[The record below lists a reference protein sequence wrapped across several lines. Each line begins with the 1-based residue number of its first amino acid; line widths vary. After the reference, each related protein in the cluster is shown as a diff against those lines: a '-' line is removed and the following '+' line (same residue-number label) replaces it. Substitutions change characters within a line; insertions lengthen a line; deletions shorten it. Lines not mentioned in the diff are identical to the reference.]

1 MPLKKRKKPKAKKR
15 KVVKRKPVKRKAAKR
30 KPLKRKPA
38 KKKVAKKSK
47 KSSRRTG
54 QKKAAALKDL
64 GKQVG
69 IVTHYFP
76 HVMAAVVKVTSPIS
90 TGDTLRIKGHTSD
103 FTQTINSMQVDHVPV
118 EQAKKGDEVGLLV
131 RSRVRQHDT
140 VYKV

>member
-1 MPLKKRKKPKAKKR
+1 MPLKNRKKPKAKKR
-15 KVVKRKPVKRKAAKR
+15 KVAKR

-38 KKKVAKKSK
+38 KKRVVKKAKKSSK
-47 KSSRRTG
+47 RPAK
-54 QKKAAALKDL
+54 KKAAALKDL
-64 GKQVG
+64 GVQVG

-76 HVMAAVVKVTSPIS
+76 HVMAAVVKVTAPIT

-118 EQAKKGDEVGLLV
+118 EQAKKGDEIGLLV

>member
-1 MPLKKRKKPKAKKR
+1 MPLKKRKKLKAKKR
-15 KVVKRKPVKRKAAKR
+15 KVVKRKTAKRKVIKR

-38 KKKVAKKSK
+38 KARVVKKAKKG
-47 KSSRRTG
+47 SRRPAK
-54 QKKAAALKDL
+54 KKAAALKAL

-76 HVMAAVVKVTSPIS
+76 HVMAAVVKVTAPIS

-103 FTQTINSMQVDHVPV
+103 FTQTIKSMQVDHVPV
-118 EQAKKGDEVGLLV
+118 EQAKKGDEIGLLV
-131 RSRVRQHDT
+131 RSRVRQHDA

>member
-15 KVVKRKPVKRKAAKR
+15 KVAKR

-38 KKKVAKKSK
+38 KKRVVKKAKKSSK
-47 KSSRRTG
+47 RPAK
-54 QKKAAALKDL
+54 KKAAALKDL

-76 HVMAAVVKVTSPIS
+76 HVMAAVVKVTAPIS

-118 EQAKKGDEVGLLV
+118 EQAKKGDEIGLLV